1 LKLLCVVCMAI
12 MPYDL
17 FHFMLVFMGAASY
30 WLLVKMPMHLRK
42 SSMMSVRKPSC
53 GGGKVG
59 LQVGEFRDGAV
70 VLTSP
75 DRVMPLE
82 SKLKVHPPV
91 DLEKKPSLLQ
101 CQKSS
106 HVDKKVGPQVRELR
120 DGALVPTSPDC
131 VTPPG
136 SKPKVHPPV
145 DLAKK
150 PSPLQ
155 PQKSPRG
162 GGKVGK
168 QVREFRDGGPVP
180 TSPDRVMPLE
190 TKLKVHL
197 PVDLEKK
204 PSPLQRQKPS
214 HGDEKAGPHVRE
226 LRDGALVATSPDC
239 ETLTESKLK
248 VHPAV
253 DLEKKPQVREFRDRA
268 LVPTSQ
274 DLVTLLESKLKVHP
288 PVDLEKKPSPF
299 QCQKPSCG
307 GGKVWPKVWEFRDG
321 ALVPTSPDRVMLLEG
336 KPKVHPPMDLEGN
349 PSLLQRQK
357 ASCGGSKVGPLVS
370 ELRDGSLVPTSPD
383 RVTLL
388 ESKLKVYQPLDL
400 EKKPSPLQPQKPARG
415 GGKVG
420 PQVWELRDG
429 ALVPTSPDRVMLQES
444 KLKVHQPVDLEK
456 KPIPLQC
463 QQPSCGGGKVGPQI
477 CEFRDTALV
486 STNPEPHSHAQPLA
500 RVTTLPPSKLKEFAT
515 RDDTCW
521 GWLRTGK
528 CKRGP
533 TCPWMHPPL
542 VSTWVTIDPPWIH
555 APGPDQRRSPSM

>member
-1 LKLLCVVCMAI
+1 
-12 MPYDL
+12 
-17 FHFMLVFMGAASY
+17 
-30 WLLVKMPMHLRK
+30 
-42 SSMMSVRKPSC
+42 MSLRKPSC
-53 GGGKVG
+53 SGGKVG
-59 LQVGEFRDGAV
+59 PQVGEFRGGGPV
-70 VLTSP
+70 PTSP

-82 SKLKVHPPV
+82 SKLKVHPSV
-91 DLEKKPSLLQ
+91 DLEKKPRPLQ
-101 CQKSS
+101 RQKPSYG
-106 HVDKKVGPQVRELR
+106 DEKAEPQVRELR
-120 DGALVPTSPDC
+120 DDALVPTSPDC

-136 SKPKVHPPV
+136 SKLKVHLPV

-155 PQKSPRG
+155 PQKPPRG
-162 GGKVGK
+162 GEKVGP
-168 QVREFRDGGPVP
+168 QGREFRGGGPVP
-180 TSPDRVMPLE
+180 TSPDCVMPLE
-190 TKLKVHL
+190 TRLKVHP
-197 PVDLEKK
+197 PVDFEKK
-204 PSPLQRQKPS
+204 PRPLQRQKPS
-214 HGDEKAGPHVRE
+214 HGDEKAGPQVRE
-226 LRDGALVATSPDC
+226 LRDCALVATSPDC
-239 ETLTESKLK
+239 VTPPESKL
-248 VHPAV
+248 
-253 DLEKKPQVREFRDRA
+253 Q
-268 LVPTSQ
+268 
-274 DLVTLLESKLKVHP
+274 VHP
-288 PVDLEKKPSPF
+288 PVDLGEKPGPL
-299 QCQKPSCG
+299 QCQKPLCG
-307 GGKVWPKVWEFRDG
+307 GGKVWPQVWEFRDG
-321 ALVPTSPDRVMLLEG
+321 ALVPTSPDRVTLLEG
-336 KPKVHPPMDLEGN
+336 KPKVLPPMDLEGN
-349 PSLLQRQK
+349 PSPRQCQK

-370 ELRDGSLVPTSPD
+370 MLSDGSLVPTSPD

-388 ESKLKVYQPLDL
+388 ESKLKVHPPVEL
-400 EKKPSPLQPQKPARG
+400 EKKPSPLQWQKPSCAC
-415 GGKVG
+415 GKVG

-555 APGPDQRRSPSM
+555 APCLDQQRSPSM